1 MIHSFAGS
9 LVAPL
14 TKIHVRPAYIN
25 DCPAMGEITVSAT
38 QDAFHG
44 RVPDQSLN
52 WLTPEQSAANWAKN
66 FKGETEL
73 EEGDYLNL

>member
-1 MIHSFAGS
+1 
-9 LVAPL
+9 
-14 TKIHVRPAYIN
+14 
-25 DCPAMGEITVSAT
+25 MGEITVSAT